1 MQSGFVFHTFNFNN
15 CGFNVVSSAGK
26 TQLSSK
32 RLTKKQPLGNAE
44 RSIYKNS
51 HLEAVPLLLGGEKKY
66 IIRLLTSC
74 STLCSGKTQKKYLCC
89 LSTEK
94 KKHFIV
100 SQWGKKYLPLRDLPI
115 PLLALQSQMGLPH
128 DL

>member
-51 HLEAVPLLLGGEKKY
+51 HLEAVPLLLDGEKKIHHQAPDIMQY
-66 IIRLLTSC
+66 IMQWQIS
-74 STLCSGKTQKKYLCC
+74 KKYLCC

-94 KKHFIV
+94 KKISLLV
-100 SQWGKKYLPLRDLPI
+100 SGEKNICR
-115 PLLALQSQMGLPH
+115 
-128 DL
+128 

>member
-44 RSIYKNS
+44 RSIYKNY
-51 HLEAVPLLLGGEKKY
+51 HLEAVPLLLGGEKKIHHQAPDIMQY
-66 IIRLLTSC
+66 IM
-74 STLCSGKTQKKYLCC
+74 QWQMCC

-94 KKHFIV
+94 KNISFLV
-100 SQWGKKYLPLRDLPI
+100 SGEKNICR
-115 PLLALQSQMGLPH
+115 
-128 DL
+128 